1 MFRDV
6 EFLPEML
13 NPDNAVYELLGG
25 NFEDTT
31 NVGSAAVQVRK
42 HFTFSEKNIQLI
54 DYVIPP
60 HAPPSPKRHM
70 LCPCYGVGL

>member
-13 NPDNAVYELLGG
+13 NPDNAVYELLAG

-31 NVGSAAVQVRK
+31 QVSYSAVFR
-42 HFTFSEKNIQLI
+42 F
-54 DYVIPP
+54 
-60 HAPPSPKRHM
+60 
-70 LCPCYGVGL
+70 